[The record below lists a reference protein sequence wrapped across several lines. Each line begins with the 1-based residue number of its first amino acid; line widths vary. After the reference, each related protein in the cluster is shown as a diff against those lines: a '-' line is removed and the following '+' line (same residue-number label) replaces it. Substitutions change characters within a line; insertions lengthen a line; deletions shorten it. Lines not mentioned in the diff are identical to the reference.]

1 MRIFFCQYW
10 PFVSIVVGLLGKLN
24 RFAGGFGRF
33 WAFLGVFGRFRQAL
47 QTLSDGENDQIQAKW
62 LRMPENA
69 FFAFFGVSRAELS
82 GHVSVKVVPNTK
94 AHRFRHVYVCE
105 GAFLA
110 CYACFQLQ
118 LEAGKALFRSLR
130 RAKMSENVIL
140 GVSQAKVSGH
150 IGKSCSKH

>member
-24 RFAGGFGRF
+24 RFAGGFGHF
-33 WAFLGVFGRFRQAL
+33 WAFLGVFGRFWNFRQAL
-47 QTLSDGENDQIQAKW
+47 KTLSDGENDQIQAKW

-94 AHRFRHVYVCE
+94 APRFRHV
-105 GAFLA
+105 
-110 CYACFQLQ
+110 
-118 LEAGKALFRSLR
+118 
-130 RAKMSENVIL
+130 
-140 GVSQAKVSGH
+140 
-150 IGKSCSKH
+150 